1 MAVLNNLYPP
11 IVDTYM
17 PAFLVTTTEG
27 CRVYFSI
34 SLYNTREDI
43 MNAQVVV
50 TDQLTNTSVLNET
63 DYPSGIAL
71 KTVYEDKTKNSEDR
85 YYILISPNDFVNRK
99 IEINRYY
106 KLQIRFTSADA
117 VPPPYGLTVPQRGL
131 ESWLQ
136 GQMSMFSEWSTVC
149 LIRGISTPRL
159 TIPGF
164 DTTADYSTWT
174 IPTVTIDGRITFSD
188 PEETETLKSYRIKLY
203 NEAGSL
209 LVDTDD
215 IYTNQY
221 VGINELNYT
230 FKYNFADGEVYR
242 VVIEYLTKNLYT
254 SYKEYNF
261 MVILGTSGKL
271 DATLYSIRDN
281 ENGRIGVN
289 IVGNTKDKFT
299 GNITIR
305 RASSES
311 DFTIWEDVN
320 TFTIKNEILNYT

>member
-106 KLQIRFTSADA
+106 KVQIRFTGISASEVSLD
-117 VPPPYGLTVPQRGL
+117 TPQAID
-131 ESWLQ
+131 SWL
-136 GQMSMFSEWSTVC
+136 SSNLALFSEWSSIC
-149 LIRGISTPRL
+149 LIRGIAVPRL
-159 TIPGF
+159 EITGLEAAAES
-164 DTTADYSTWT
+164 TLWTNADS
-174 IPTVTIDGRITFSD
+174 RIVGELTFAD
-188 PEETETLKSYRIKLY
+188 EEETET
-203 NEAGSL
+203 E
-209 LVDTDD
+209 
-215 IYTNQY
+215 
-221 VGINELNYT
+221 
-230 FKYNFADGEVYR
+230 
-242 VVIEYLTKNLYT
+242 
-254 SYKEYNF
+254 KEE
-261 MVILGTSGKL
+261 K
-271 DATLYSIRDN
+271 
-281 ENGRIGVN
+281 E
-289 IVGNTKDKFT
+289 
-299 GNITIR
+299 
-305 RASSES
+305 
-311 DFTIWEDVN
+311 
-320 TFTIKNEILNYT
+320 